1 MSSLAVWAAL
11 LGAAIVLPH
20 LAPLDRVRPV
30 GAAAVWASALAARAA
45 VAIGLVLTAVICL
58 PDTPRFAHWVRELP
72 HQVVTGVGDT
82 ELALGGLAF
91 LTLAAVAHR
100 LRTCLRDARTPLHP
114 LPLTGPGGSIVVGDR
129 EVLMAAVG
137 RRQRS
142 IVVSAGALAALDDD
156 ELAAGLAHEL
166 GHISRAHHWWQAGA
180 EVCRLLARCLPGTA
194 RAADE
199 LAFQLERA
207 ADVWAIEHGHDP
219 VVLASAVCKA
229 ALAGPIREPDPSG
242 GAHHLIGRSPTYAG
256 RRVRLL
262 LEGCPTGTHRRNLAV
277 RASALAMT
285 VLITGATLT
294 GTTHFGTTL
303 LRCHITTTCPHP
315 IQSAHR

>member
-1 MSSLAVWAAL
+1 M
-11 LGAAIVLPH
+11 IVLPH

-30 GAAAVWASALAARAA
+30 GAAAIWALALAARAA

-91 LTLAAVAHR
+91 LTLAAIARR
-100 LRTCLRDARTPLHP
+100 LRACLRGARTPLRP

-137 RRQRS
+137 RRRRS

-156 ELAAGLAHEL
+156 ELAAGLAHEQ

-180 EVCRLLARCLPGTA
+180 EVCRLLGCPAPRGPPTYGRSSTTTTRSSWRARCARRHSPGRSANPT
-194 RAADE
+194 RAA
-199 LAFQLERA
+199 
-207 ADVWAIEHGHDP
+207 
-219 VVLASAVCKA
+219 
-229 ALAGPIREPDPSG
+229 
-242 GAHHLIGRSPTYAG
+242 GR
-256 RRVRLL
+256 
-262 LEGCPTGTHRRNLAV
+262 
-277 RASALAMT
+277 
-285 VLITGATLT
+285 
-294 GTTHFGTTL
+294 TT
-303 LRCHITTTCPHP
+303 
-315 IQSAHR
+315 